1 MNSYL
6 AVILAAL
13 LLRYGLE
20 LLSEWLNLRHVQEEL
35 PAPFQ
40 GWYDAE
46 KYRTSQ
52 RYLREKTGFGIVADT
67 VQTASLVAFILAG
80 GFRWLDH
87 LARSFGFGVVPT
99 GLVFGAALML
109 AGWLLEI
116 PFGAYRAFRI
126 EQRYGFNRMTARTFA
141 LDQLKGLLITA
152 VIGGLIFGGIIW
164 FFARAGGFAWLFAW
178 GALVLFEVVLV
189 FLAPYVIMPLFNKFT
204 PLAQGALRQA
214 IEAYAQAQALHM
226 KGVFTM
232 DGSKRSSKTNAF
244 FTGLGRSRR
253 IVLYDTLIE
262 KHPPREIVAV
272 VAHELGHSRLGHIPR
287 ALIRGIL
294 VSGAT
299 FYLLS
304 LFMGNAALTAAF
316 KVEQPSI
323 YTGLVFFGLLY
334 TPLAMITALFESAI
348 SRRHEF
354 AADRFAARTTGDA
367 SAMIEA
373 LKRLSVDNLAD
384 LTPHPFNVW
393 LGDSHPPVLARI
405 QALSEADGNAA

>member
-1 MNSYL
+1 
-6 AVILAAL
+6 
-13 LLRYGLE
+13 
-20 LLSEWLNLRHVQEEL
+20 
-35 PAPFQ
+35 
-40 GWYDAE
+40 
-46 KYRTSQ
+46 
-52 RYLREKTGFGIVADT
+52 
-67 VQTASLVAFILAG
+67 
-80 GFRWLDH
+80 
-87 LARSFGFGVVPT
+87 
-99 GLVFGAALML
+99 
-109 AGWLLEI
+109 
-116 PFGAYRAFRI
+116 
-126 EQRYGFNRMTARTFA
+126 
-141 LDQLKGLLITA
+141 
-152 VIGGLIFGGIIW
+152 
-164 FFARAGGFAWLFAW
+164 
-178 GALVLFEVVLV
+178 
-189 FLAPYVIMPLFNKFT
+189 MPLFNKFT

-384 LTPHPFNVW
+384 LTPHPFKVW